1 VAPLVLMPVV
11 NVLTVRSWWDWHNSW
26 LGCVFSLSVAGSL
39 TQAVKVTVGRPRPDF
54 IDRCQPT
61 SGSADSP
68 VYGLASASICTQKNI
83 SILRDGFRS
92 FWSGHASISF
102 AGLGFLSWYLA
113 GKLHLFDRQGHTG
126 KSFLALTPLTGALLV
141 AISRTMDYRH
151 HWQDVTV
158 GSIVGLVV
166 SYFAYRQYYPP
177 LTSVYSHLPF
187 APRIKHH
194 SEGHAPGIPR
204 SSAEHL
210 PPRGELVHGDE
221 DLESGLMEHDAE
233 HHELAGTVSRG
244 QGSAS
249 LDQIWRGPNR

>member
-1 VAPLVLMPVV
+1 MLAY
-11 NVLTVRSWWDWHNSW
+11 
-26 LGCVFSLSVAGSL
+26 LS
-39 TQAVKVTVGRPRPDF
+39 
-54 IDRCQPT
+54 
-61 SGSADSP
+61 
-68 VYGLASASICTQKNI
+68 
-83 SILRDGFRS
+83 
-92 FWSGHASISF
+92 
-102 AGLGFLSWYLA
+102 GLGFLSWYLA
-113 GKLHLFDRQGHTG
+113 GKLHLFDRKGHTG